1 MKSNLQLL
9 DCTLRDGGL
18 GLEDANKNRISDSEF
33 SQTDIFDVS
42 ENLSKSKIDIVELG
56 SVEITDTPR
65 TGFAIYQNI
74 EEISKTMP
82 KSSSGQLYAALY
94 RGPDTPLEDIPEWRP
109 ELCEVVRV
117 IIRYSE
123 LQKSLDFCAGL
134 SEKGY
139 KVFVQPMLTMRYTDD
154 EIKQL
159 INAANDMGAYAL
171 YIVDSY
177 GYMMPSDIER
187 LFLKYDKSLDKDIAI
202 GFHAHNNMNLAF
214 SNALSFINRDTDRRL
229 IVDSCAL
236 GMGQGAGNLQTEI
249 IADHLNKN
257 CGKSYDYGAVLDV
270 CEIIQKYCGEML
282 WGYSVTRL
290 LPAIHKTAYK
300 YAVSLRKHYKLTYRE
315 INDILGKIPADLV
328 HRYTPENTK
337 KILELCGYDAEQL
350 MRRQNDRSGV
360 FG

>member
-18 GLEDANKNRISDSEF
+18 GLEDANKNKISDSEF
-33 SQTDIFDVS
+33 SHLDIFDIA
-42 ENLSKSKIDIVELG
+42 ENLCKSKIDIIELG
-56 SVEITDTPR
+56 SVEITDTLR

-82 KSSSGQLYAALY
+82 QKTSPNQMFAALY
-94 RGPDTPLEDIPEWRP
+94 RGPDTPLEDIPKWRP
-109 ELCEVVRV
+109 DLCEAVRV

-123 LQKSLDFCAGL
+123 LKKSLDFCAGL
-134 SEKGY
+134 SERGY

-154 EIKQL
+154 EIRQL
-159 INAANDMGAYAL
+159 IDAANDMGAYAL

-177 GYMMPSDIER
+177 GYMTPEDIER
-187 LFLKYDKSLDKDIAI
+187 LFLKYDKGLDRYIAI

-249 IADHLNKN
+249 IADYLNKN
-257 CGKSYDYGAVLDV
+257 FGKSYDYGSILDV

-300 YAVSLRKHYKLTYRE
+300 YAISLRKHYGLTYRE
-315 INDILGKIPADLV
+315 IDDILGKIPADLV

-337 KILELCGYDAEQL
+337 KILELCGYSAEQ
-350 MRRQNDRSGV
+350 RR
-360 FG
+360 

>member
-1 MKSNLQLL
+1 MADIKEIILL

-18 GLEDANKNRISDSEF
+18 GLEDANKNMISDLEF
-33 SQTDIFDVS
+33 LKADIFDVTGK
-42 ENLSKSKIDIVELG
+42 LSSSKVDIVELG

-65 TGFAIYQNI
+65 TGFAIYQDI
-74 EEISKTMP
+74 ESISETMP
-82 KSSSGQLYAALY
+82 ENMPAGQMYAALY
-94 RGPDTPLEDIPEWRP
+94 RGPDTPLEDIPEWNP
-109 ELCEVVRV
+109 DLCEAVRV

-123 LQKSLDFCAGL
+123 LRKSLDFCSGL
-134 SEKGY
+134 AKKGY

-154 EIKQL
+154 EVGQL
-159 INAANDMGAYAL
+159 IDSANDMGAYAL

-177 GYMMPSDIER
+177 GYMMPEDIKR
-187 LFLKYDKSLDKDIAI
+187 LFIKYDKGLDRDIAV

-214 SNALSFINRDTDRRL
+214 SNALSFINRETDRRL
-229 IVDSCAL
+229 ILDSCAL

-257 CGKSYDYGAVLDV
+257 YGKSYDYGSILEV
-270 CEIIQKYCGEML
+270 CEIVEKYCGEML

-290 LPAIHKTAYK
+290 LPAIHKVAYK
-300 YAVSLRKHYKLTYRE
+300 YAISLRKHYGLTYSK
-315 INDILGKIPADLV
+315 IYDILGQIPADLV

-350 MRRQNDRSGV
+350 MRR
-360 FG
+360 

>member
-1 MKSNLQLL
+1 MSEIKLL
-9 DCTLRDGGL
+9 ECTLRDGGFA
-18 GLEDANKNRISDSEF
+18 LEDAVKNKLSDLEF
-33 SQTDIFDVS
+33 SQDDIRQTIV
-42 ENLSKSKIDIVELG
+42 NLINSRADIVELG
-56 SVEITDTPR
+56 AVEISEQPK

-82 KSSSGQLYAALY
+82 KNKTGQLYAALY
-94 RGPDTPLEDIPEWRP
+94 RGPDTPLEAIPEWRP
-109 ELCEVVRV
+109 ELCEAVRV

-134 SEKGY
+134 SQKGY

-154 EIKQL
+154 EIKRL
-159 INAANDMGAYAL
+159 IDAANDMGAYAL

-177 GYMMPSDIER
+177 GYMMPADIER

-249 IADHLNKN
+249 IADYLNKN

-300 YAVSLRKHYKLTYRE
+300 YAVSLRKHYGLTYRE
-315 INDILGKIPADLV
+315 INGILGKIPADLV

-350 MRRQNDRSGV
+350 MRR
-360 FG
+360 

>member
-33 SQTDIFDVS
+33 SQVDILDAAV
-42 ENLSKSKIDIVELG
+42 NLGKSKIDIVELG

-82 KSSSGQLYAALY
+82 KNKTGQLYAALY
-94 RGPDTPLEDIPEWRP
+94 RGPDTPFEDIPDWNP
-109 ELCEVVRV
+109 NLCEAVRV

-139 KVFVQPMLTMRYTDD
+139 RVFVQPMLTMRYTDD

-159 INAANDMGAYAL
+159 IDAANDMGAYAL

-177 GYMMPSDIER
+177 GYMVPADIER
-187 LFLKYDKSLDKDIAI
+187 LFLKYDNGLDKDIAI

-249 IADHLNKN
+249 IADYLNKN

-282 WGYSVTRL
+282 WG
-290 LPAIHKTAYK
+290 HKAAYK
-300 YAVSLRKHYKLTYRE
+300 YAISLRKHYGLTYRE
-315 INDILGKIPADLV
+315 IDDILGKIPADLV
-328 HRYTPENTK
+328 HRYTPENTR
-337 KILELCGYDAEQL
+337 KILKFCGYDAEQL

>member
-1 MKSNLQLL
+1 MSDIKEILLL

-18 GLEDANKNRISDSEF
+18 GLEDANKNKISDLEF
-33 SQTDIFDVS
+33 SQPDVLDVA
-42 ENLSKSKIDIVELG
+42 ENLSKSRIDIVELG
-56 SVEITDTPR
+56 SVEITEIPR

-74 EEISKTMP
+74 EAISKTMP
-82 KSSSGQLYAALY
+82 IKKSPNQLYAALY
-94 RGPDTPLEDIPEWRP
+94 RGPDTPLEDIPKWRND
-109 ELCEVVRV
+109 LCEAVRV

-134 SEKGY
+134 SKKGY

-159 INAANDMGAYAL
+159 IDAANDMGAYAL

-177 GYMMPSDIER
+177 GYMMPMDIER
-187 LFLKYDKSLDKDIAI
+187 LFLKYDVGLDKDIAI

-214 SNALSFINRDTDRRL
+214 SNVLSFINRETERRL

-249 IADHLNKN
+249 IADYLNKN
-257 CGKSYDYGAVLDV
+257 YGRSYDYGVILDV
-270 CEIIQKYCGEML
+270 CEIIEKYCGEML

-300 YAVSLRKHYKLTYRE
+300 YAISLRKHYGLTYRE
-315 INDILGKIPADLV
+315 IDEILGKIPADLV

-337 KILELCGYDAEQL
+337 RILELCGYDAEKL
-350 MRRQNDRSGV
+350 MRR
-360 FG
+360 

>member
-1 MKSNLQLL
+1 MDDIKEILLL

-18 GLEDANKNRISDSEF
+18 GLEDADKNKISDLKF
-33 SQTDIFDVS
+33 TNADILDTI
-42 ENLSKSKIDIVELG
+42 ENLRKSKVDIVELG
-56 SVEITDTPR
+56 SVEITDTAR

-74 EEISKTMP
+74 EEISETMP
-82 KSSSGQLYAALY
+82 QNRTGQLYAALY
-94 RGPDTPLEDIPEWRP
+94 RGPDTPLEDIPEWCP
-109 ELCEVVRV
+109 DLCEAVRV

-134 SEKGY
+134 SKKGY

-154 EIKQL
+154 EVRQL
-159 INAANDMGAYAL
+159 IDAANGMGAYAL

-177 GYMMPSDIER
+177 GYMLPADIER
-187 LFLKYDKSLDKDIAI
+187 LFLKYDKGLNKDIVI

-214 SNALSFINRDTDRRL
+214 SNALSFINRETDRRL

-249 IADHLNKN
+249 IADYLNKN
-257 CGKSYDYGAVLDV
+257 FEKSYDYGAVLDV
-270 CEIIQKYCGEML
+270 CEIIEKYCGEML

-300 YAVSLRKHYKLTYRE
+300 YAVSLRRHYRLTYRE
-315 INDILGKIPADLV
+315 IDGILGRIPAELV
-328 HRYTPENTK
+328 HRYTPENTRK
-337 KILELCGYDAEQL
+337 LLELCGYDAEQ
-350 MRRQNDRSGV
+350 RR
-360 FG
+360 

>member
-1 MKSNLQLL
+1 MSEIKLL
-9 DCTLRDGGL
+9 ECTLRDGGFA
-18 GLEDANKNRISDSEF
+18 LEDAVKNKLSDLEF
-33 SQTDIFDVS
+33 SQDDIRQTIV
-42 ENLSKSKIDIVELG
+42 NLINSRADIVELG
-56 SVEITDTPR
+56 AVEISEKPK

-82 KSSSGQLYAALY
+82 KSRSGQLYAALY

-109 ELCEVVRV
+109 ELCEAVRV

-154 EIKQL
+154 EIRQL
-159 INAANDMGAYAL
+159 IGAANDMGAYAL

-177 GYMMPSDIER
+177 GYMTPADIER
-187 LFLKYDKSLDKDIAI
+187 LFLKYDKGLDKDIAI
-202 GFHAHNNMNLAF
+202 GFHAHNNMNLAV
-214 SNALSFINRDTDRRL
+214 SNVLSFINRETDRRL

-249 IADHLNKN
+249 ITYYLNKN

-300 YAVSLRKHYKLTYRE
+300 YAISLRKHYGLTYRE
-315 INDILGKIPADLV
+315 IDDILRKIPADLV
-328 HRYTPENTK
+328 HRYTPENLK
-337 KILELCGYDAEQL
+337 KVLKLL
-350 MRRQNDRSGV
+350 NR
-360 FG
+360 

>member
-18 GLEDANKNRISDSEF
+18 GLEDANKNIISDLEF
-33 SQTDIFDVS
+33 SQTDISYVA

-56 SVEITDTPR
+56 SVEITDTLR

-74 EEISKTMP
+74 EEISRTIP
-82 KSSSGQLYAALY
+82 QNRSGQLFAALY
-94 RGPDTPLEDIPEWRP
+94 RGPDTPLEDIHEWNP
-109 ELCEVVRV
+109 NLCEAVRV

-134 SEKGY
+134 SKKGY

-154 EIKQL
+154 EIMQL
-159 INAANDMGAYAL
+159 IDAANDMGAYAL

-177 GYMMPSDIER
+177 GYMMPADIER
-187 LFLKYDKSLDKDIAI
+187 LFLKYDDGLDKDIAI

-214 SNALSFINRDTDRRL
+214 SNALSFVNRDTDRKL

-249 IADHLNKN
+249 IADYLNKN
-257 CGKSYDYGAVLDV
+257 HGKSYDYGAILDV

-300 YAVSLRKHYKLTYRE
+300 YAISLRKHYGLTYRE

-337 KILELCGYDAEQL
+337 KILELCGYNAEQL
-350 MRRQNDRSGV
+350 MRR
-360 FG
+360 